1 MEPHKPARHVLDD
14 AVALQPLDTHQFAGR
29 TTEPYMNMVG
39 PFGGITAAA
48 LLNAVLQHP
57 QRIGEPVSMTVN
69 YAAAIEPGEFIIEAI
84 PVRTNRSTQ
93 HWTLLLRQGQNIA
106 TTATVF
112 CAIRRDSW
120 SEQELQAPQVP
131 DPSELPAQAAGL
143 SSVGWVNNYEF
154 CFVRGNLS
162 PLQPQPLDDS
172 LTQLW
177 IRDLPLRS
185 LDFLALAALG
195 DAFFPRVFTR
205 RQTLVPAGTV
215 TMTHYFH
222 TSADRL
228 TEIGSDYVLGQ
239 ARATRAHNTY
249 AEQSAQIWSRDGE
262 LLLSSSQM
270 AYYKE

>member
-1 MEPHKPARHVLDD
+1 MEAHTAARHVFDD
-14 AVALQPLDTHQFAGR
+14 AVALQLLEDNQFAGR
-29 TTEPYMNMVG
+29 TTQPYMNMVG
-39 PFGGITAAA
+39 PFGGITAAV

-57 QRIGEPVSMTVN
+57 QCIGDPVSMTVN

-93 HWTLLLRQGQNIA
+93 HWTLLLRQGHNIA

-131 DPSELPAQAAGL
+131 EPSELPEQAPEL
-143 SSVGWVNNYEF
+143 KRVGWVNNYELR
-154 CFVRGNLS
+154 FVRGNLN
-162 PLQPQPLDDS
+162 PLQPQPLEDS

-177 IRDLPLRS
+177 MRDLPLRA
-185 LDFLALAALG
+185 LDFLALASMG

-215 TMTHYFH
+215 SMTHYFH
-222 TSADRL
+222 TSAARL
-228 TEIGSDYVLGQ
+228 KEIGSDYLLGQ
-239 ARATRAHNTY
+239 ARANRAHNTY
-249 AEQSAQIWSRDGE
+249 AEQAAHIWSRDGE
-262 LLLSSSQM
+262 LLLSSTQM